1 VSARPGT
8 REDDG
13 PELRFGFTYEH
24 VQALAWSAVRK
35 HARSAGMDAS
45 DRFEA
50 AHFAVVECLYT
61 AQEPVT
67 SLDLFLAG
75 VRGLNRLRQGDLRE
89 RGFASRGPVS
99 RDPAAGPWSA
109 RSAWRYWHQPQPTG
123 LAEKA
128 TDRVAL
134 EQVMAT
140 LTRSQALALLALAEH
155 DGDHQAVATALGITR
170 RVLERRLDRARAA
183 FLAAWREHEAPPRRW
198 RRDPGACRRVMRSRP
213 KDRADA
219 ARTLAD
225 LAAAFRGETR
235 VAGAELLPRLKAAD
249 PGRYGDWDA
258 RDVGWFLREHQI
270 GRHGVTVTVDG
281 RPAKRWGRRLE
292 DVTAV
297 LQDATAPGPPA
308 AQAARPVAA

>member
-13 PELRFGFTYEH
+13 PVLRFGFSYEH
-24 VQALAWSAVRK
+24 VQALAHSAVRR

-50 AHFAVVECLYT
+50 AHFAVVEYLYT

-99 RDPAAGPWSA
+99 RDPGAGPWSA

-123 LAEKA
+123 PEEKA

-134 EQVMAT
+134 GQVMAT
-140 LTRSQALALLALAEH
+140 LTRSQALALLALAGH
-155 DGDHQAVATALGITR
+155 DGDHQAAATALGVSG
-170 RVLERRLDRARAA
+170 RVLERRLWRARAA
-183 FLAAWREHEAPPRRW
+183 FLAAWHEHEAPPRRW
-198 RRDPGACRRVMRSRP
+198 RRDQGACRRVMRSKP
-213 KDRADA
+213 ASRADA
-219 ARTLAD
+219 ARTLTDIAG
-225 LAAAFRGETR
+225 AFDGEAR

-249 PGRYGDWDA
+249 PGRYGSWDA
-258 RDVGWFLREHQI
+258 RDVGWFLREHGI
-270 GRHGVTVTVDG
+270 GRHGVTVCVNG
-281 RPAKRWGRRLE
+281 RPAKRWGHRLE
-292 DVTAV
+292 DVTTALAEV
-297 LQDATAPGPPA
+297 TAPGTPA
-308 AQAARPVAA
+308 EQAARSLAA